1 MRLENR
7 VAVVAGATGALGKVA
22 AREFAK
28 EGAHLVLLGRSLE
41 SLETVAREAG
51 LSEDRYLP
59 ITADVTDGKATRSA
73 ADKTMARFGRVD
85 ILLNLV
91 GGYVDGRTVVES
103 DPQEL
108 EEMVRQHVWTTFHL
122 AQAFVPHLT
131 ANGWGRLVVVSQ
143 PSAFTPPGKN
153 APYAVGK
160 AGEEVLVLSLA
171 RELQDTGVTSNIV
184 LVNHIDE
191 DHEKFAKP
199 SSKNASWSTPE
210 EIALTILVLCSD
222 ESSEVNG
229 ARLPLYV
236 R

>member
-131 ANGWGRLVVVSQ
+131 ANGWGRPRRGLPAERVH
-143 PSAFTPPGKN
+143 P
-153 APYAVGK
+153 
-160 AGEEVLVLSLA
+160 A
-171 RELQDTGVTSNIV
+171 REERALRRGQGRRGGAGVIAGPGSYRTPVSRRT
-184 LVNHIDE
+184 L
-191 DHEKFAKP
+191 
-199 SSKNASWSTPE
+199 SW
-210 EIALTILVLCSD
+210 
-222 ESSEVNG
+222 
-229 ARLPLYV
+229 
-236 R
+236 